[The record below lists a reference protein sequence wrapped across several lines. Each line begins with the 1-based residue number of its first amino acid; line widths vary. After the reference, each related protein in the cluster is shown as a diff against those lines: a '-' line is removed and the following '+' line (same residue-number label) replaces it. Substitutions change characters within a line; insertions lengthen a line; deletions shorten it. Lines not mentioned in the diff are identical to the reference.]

1 MTLSTLPARRLL
13 AGALLVLAGPA
24 LAQDN
29 LISFGDFESLD
40 AGDVTT
46 IDGSFIEIPDNSTLT
61 VDDGVAYTGDQSLRA
76 DYGGGAA
83 NFYNFQL
90 IGQPTVE
97 PGQEY
102 TASVWARGETDGATF
117 SFGAQ
122 NPSDFSNLG
131 DAFYGAALT
140 TEWQQFST
148 TFTVPDGVTSL
159 NVAVAFGYDDTNVGN
174 AVYIDDLSLTAA
186 GSVAREDG
194 ADAVFALRVA
204 PNPVVGSARV
214 SFETPAA
221 GSVSLQVFDA
231 TGRLV
236 RTLVDGERAAGPHT
250 VAVDAEGLA
259 SGTYLYRLA
268 TDAGVATTVLTVI
281 R

>member
-1 MTLSTLPARRLL
+1 MMLSTPARQFLTL
-13 AGALLVLAGPA
+13 ALLLLAGPA

-46 IDGSFIEIPDNSTLT
+46 IDGSFIQIPENSSLT
-61 VDDGVAYTGDQSLRA
+61 VVDDVAYSGDQSLRA

-83 NFYNFQL
+83 NFYDFQL

-148 TFTVPDGVTSL
+148 TFTVPEGVTSL
-159 NVAVAFGYDDTNVGN
+159 NIAVAFGYDDTNVGN

-186 GSVAREDG
+186 GGVAREDG
-194 ADAVFALRVA
+194 AEAALSLQAA
-204 PNPVVGSARV
+204 PNPAVGSARI
-214 SFETPAA
+214 SFETPTA
-221 GSVSLQVFDA
+221 GRVSLQVFDA

-236 RTLVDGERAAGPHT
+236 RTLVDAERPAGPHT
-250 VAVDAEGLA
+250 VAVDASDLTNGM
-259 SGTYLYRLA
+259 YLYRLV
-268 TDAGVATTVLTVI
+268 TDAGVSTKVLTVV

>member
-1 MTLSTLPARRLL
+1 MMLSTPARQFLTL
-13 AGALLVLAGPA
+13 ALLLLAGPA

-148 TFTVPDGVTSL
+148 TFTVPEGVTSL
-159 NVAVAFGYDDTNVGN
+159 NIAVAFGYDDTNVGN

-186 GSVAREDG
+186 GGVAREDG
-194 ADAVFALRVA
+194 AEAALSLQAA
-204 PNPVVGSARV
+204 PNPAVGSARI
-214 SFETPAA
+214 SFETPTA
-221 GSVSLQVFDA
+221 GRVSLQVFDA

-236 RTLVDGERAAGPHT
+236 RTLVDAERPAGPQT
-250 VAVDAEGLA
+250 VAVDASDLA
-259 SGTYLYRLA
+259 NGMYLYRLV
-268 TDAGVATTVLTVI
+268 TDAGVSTKVLTVV